1 VDPDAGLPPPEHVHR
16 ELWEGHCPVAVVGW
30 RHLRRDPRPPSN
42 RSFVAV
48 GAASGLGSA
57 LLGSAGPLT
66 APFFLARDLRRSAYI
81 GTEAACALAL
91 HLTKT
96 AAYGPADLIDAR
108 VLALGVA
115 LTPATLA
122 GAWTGRKITGRSSD
136 RAFGVVVEIGL
147 VAAGLIFALGV

>member
-1 VDPDAGLPPPEHVHR
+1 
-16 ELWEGHCPVAVVGW
+16 
-30 RHLRRDPRPPSN
+30 
-42 RSFVAV
+42 
-48 GAASGLGSA
+48 
-57 LLGSAGPLT
+57 
-66 APFFLARDLRRSAYI
+66 
-81 GTEAACALAL
+81 L

-147 VAAGLIFALGV
+147 VAEGLIFALGV